1 MAKPQIVTTLTTKQ
15 REIQSYIR
23 DLEKRLEQAKHDLAH
38 VNATIR
44 LFEVGD
50 GPPQFPVHVN
60 FKGLYRKG
68 ELTRLCLEALE
79 SLPERSGTSREIA
92 AYIIK
97 AKGWDASDR
106 PLAISVG
113 YSAVTTLCDFSR
125 ASSRDVGTGSRMRTC
140 SNKESEPGSDS
151 NGTERL

>member
-1 MAKPQIVTTLTTKQ
+1 MAEPQVLSTLKRKQ
-15 REIQSYIR
+15 SDIQSYIR
-23 DLEKRLEQAKHDLAH
+23 ALEKRVEQAKHDLAH

-50 GPPQFPVHVN
+50 DPPQFPVHVN

-97 AKGWDASDR
+97 RKAGMRLTGRWRSRSAIALCARLGRAGGGGWWRRSG
-106 PLAISVG
+106 SG
-113 YSAVTTLCDFSR
+113 R
-125 ASSRDVGTGSRMRTC
+125 A
-140 SNKESEPGSDS
+140 
-151 NGTERL
+151 